1 MATIEQRVAELV
13 APVLEEKGFELWGV
27 KLINNPKRTTLQI
40 FIDKKDGGVTIDD
53 CTNVSLELNGIM
65 DVEDLFNHPYF
76 LEVSS
81 PGLDRYLF
89 TFDQVCAYTGREM
102 NVEVSMPIANR
113 RRFRGILEKVD
124 GDLLF
129 LKVDNDVYEIAW
141 PNVSKAQLSPVI

>member
-13 APVLEEKGFELWGV
+13 APVLEEKGIELWGV

-102 NVEVSMPIANR
+102 NVEVSMPIDNR

-141 PNVSKAQLSPVI
+141 PNVSKAQLIPVI

>member
-13 APVLEEKGFELWGV
+13 APVLEEKGIELWGV

-40 FIDKKDGGVTIDD
+40 FIDRKDGGVTIDD

-89 TFDQVCAYTGREM
+89 TFEQVCAYIGREM

-141 PNVSKAQLSPVI
+141 PNVSKAQLIPVI

>member
-1 MATIEQRVAELV
+1 MAELV
-13 APVLEEKGFELWGV
+13 APVLEEKGIELWGV

-40 FIDKKDGGVTIDD
+40 FIDRKDGGVTIDD

-89 TFDQVCAYTGREM
+89 TFEQVCAYIGREM

-141 PNVSKAQLSPVI
+141 PNVSKAQLIPVI

>member
-1 MATIEQRVAELV
+1 MAELV
-13 APVLEEKGFELWGV
+13 APVLEEKGIELWGV

-40 FIDKKDGGVTIDD
+40 FIDRKDGGVTIDD

-141 PNVSKAQLSPVI
+141 PNVSKAQLIPVI

>member
-1 MATIEQRVAELV
+1 VAELV
-13 APVLEEKGFELWGV
+13 APVLEEKGIELWGV

-40 FIDKKDGGVTIDD
+40 FIDRKDGGVTIDD

-89 TFDQVCAYTGREM
+89 TFEQVCAYTGREM

-113 RRFRGILEKVD
+113 RRFRGVLEKVD

-141 PNVSKAQLSPVI
+141 PNVSKAQLIPVI

>member
-13 APVLEEKGFELWGV
+13 APVLEEKGIELWGV

-40 FIDKKDGGVTIDD
+40 FIDRKDGGVTIDD

-89 TFDQVCAYTGREM
+89 TFEQVCAYIGREM

-113 RRFRGILEKVD
+113 RRFRGVLEKVD

-141 PNVSKAQLSPVI
+141 PNVSKAQLIPVI

>member
-141 PNVSKAQLSPVI
+141 PNVSKAQLIPVI

>member
-13 APVLEEKGFELWGV
+13 APVLEEKGIELWGV

-89 TFDQVCAYTGREM
+89 TFDQVCAYAGREM

-113 RRFRGILEKVD
+113 RRFRGVLEKVD

-141 PNVSKAQLSPVI
+141 PNVSKAQLIPVI

>member
-1 MATIEQRVAELV
+1 LATIEQRVAELV
-13 APVLEEKGFELWGV
+13 APVLEEKGIELWGV

-141 PNVSKAQLSPVI
+141 PNVSKAQLIPVI

>member
-1 MATIEQRVAELV
+1 M
-13 APVLEEKGFELWGV
+13 

-141 PNVSKAQLSPVI
+141 PNVSKAQLIPVI

>member
-40 FIDKKDGGVTIDD
+40 FIDRKDGGVTIDD

-89 TFDQVCAYTGREM
+89 TFEQVCAYIGREM

-113 RRFRGILEKVD
+113 RRFRGVLEKVD

-129 LKVDNDVYEIAW
+129 PKVDNDVYEIAW
-141 PNVSKAQLSPVI
+141 PNVSKAQLIPVI

>member
-13 APVLEEKGFELWGV
+13 APVLEEKGIELWGV

-113 RRFRGILEKVD
+113 RRFRGVLEKVD

-141 PNVSKAQLSPVI
+141 PNVSKAQLIPVI

>member
-13 APVLEEKGFELWGV
+13 APVLEEKGIELWGV

-40 FIDKKDGGVTIDD
+40 FIDRKDGGVTIDD

-141 PNVSKAQLSPVI
+141 PNVSKAQLIPVI

>member
-1 MATIEQRVAELV
+1 MAELV
-13 APVLEEKGFELWGV
+13 TPVLEEKGIELWGV

-141 PNVSKAQLSPVI
+141 PNVSKAQLIPVI

>member
-1 MATIEQRVAELV
+1 MAELV

-141 PNVSKAQLSPVI
+141 PNVSKAQLIPVI

>member
-1 MATIEQRVAELV
+1 VAELV
-13 APVLEEKGFELWGV
+13 APVLEEKGIELWGV

-141 PNVSKAQLSPVI
+141 PNVSKAQLIPVI

>member
-40 FIDKKDGGVTIDD
+40 FIDRKDGGVTIDD

-89 TFDQVCAYTGREM
+89 TFEQVCAYIGREM

-129 LKVDNDVYEIAW
+129 PKVDNDVYEIAW
-141 PNVSKAQLSPVI
+141 PNVSKAQLIPVI

>member
-13 APVLEEKGFELWGV
+13 APVLEEKGIELWGV

-40 FIDKKDGGVTIDD
+40 FIDRKDGGVTIDD

-89 TFDQVCAYTGREM
+89 TFEQVCAYTGREM

-113 RRFRGILEKVD
+113 RRFRGVLEKVD

-141 PNVSKAQLSPVI
+141 PNVSKAQLIPVI

>member
-1 MATIEQRVAELV
+1 MAELV
-13 APVLEEKGFELWGV
+13 APVLEEKGIELWGV

-102 NVEVSMPIANR
+102 NVEVSMPIDNR

-141 PNVSKAQLSPVI
+141 PNVSKAQLIPVI

>member
-13 APVLEEKGFELWGV
+13 APVLEEKGIELWGV

-53 CTNVSLELNGIM
+53 CTEVSLELNGIM

-89 TFDQVCAYTGREM
+89 TFEQVCAYIGREM
-102 NVEVSMPIANR
+102 NVEVNMPIANR
-113 RRFRGILEKVD
+113 RRFRGVLEKVD

-129 LKVDNDVYEIAW
+129 LKVDNDVYEIAY
-141 PNVSKAQLSPVI
+141 PNVSKAQLIPVI

>member
-1 MATIEQRVAELV
+1 LATIEQRVAELV
-13 APVLEEKGFELWGV
+13 APVLEEKGIELWGV

-40 FIDKKDGGVTIDD
+40 FIDRKDGGVTIDD

-89 TFDQVCAYTGREM
+89 TFEQVCAYTGREM

-113 RRFRGILEKVD
+113 RRFRGVLEKVD

-141 PNVSKAQLSPVI
+141 PNVSKAQLIPVI

>member
-1 MATIEQRVAELV
+1 MAELV
-13 APVLEEKGFELWGV
+13 APVLEEKGIELWGV

-40 FIDKKDGGVTIDD
+40 FIDRKDGGVTIDD

-89 TFDQVCAYTGREM
+89 TFEQVCAYTGREM

-113 RRFRGILEKVD
+113 RRFRGVLEKVD

-141 PNVSKAQLSPVI
+141 PNVSKAQLIPVI

>member
-1 MATIEQRVAELV
+1 MAELV
-13 APVLEEKGFELWGV
+13 APVLEEKGIELWGV

-113 RRFRGILEKVD
+113 HRFRGILEKVD

-141 PNVSKAQLSPVI
+141 PNVSKAQLIPVI

>member
-1 MATIEQRVAELV
+1 MAELV
-13 APVLEEKGFELWGV
+13 APVLEEKGIELWGV

-40 FIDKKDGGVTIDD
+40 FIDRKDGGVTIDD

-89 TFDQVCAYTGREM
+89 TFEQVCAYIGREM
-102 NVEVSMPIANR
+102 NVEVSMPIATR
-113 RRFRGILEKVD
+113 RRFRGVLEKVD

>member
-1 MATIEQRVAELV
+1 MAELV
-13 APVLEEKGFELWGV
+13 APVLEEKGIELWGV

-141 PNVSKAQLSPVI
+141 PNVSKAQLIPVI

>member
-13 APVLEEKGFELWGV
+13 APVLEEKGIELWGV

-40 FIDKKDGGVTIDD
+40 FIDKKDGGVTIDE

-65 DVEDLFNHPYF
+65 DAEDLFNHPYF

-141 PNVSKAQLSPVI
+141 PNVSKAQLIPVI

>member
-1 MATIEQRVAELV
+1 MAELV
-13 APVLEEKGFELWGV
+13 APVLEEKGIELWGV

-113 RRFRGILEKVD
+113 RRFRGVLEKVD

-141 PNVSKAQLSPVI
+141 PNVSKAQLIPVI

>member
-13 APVLEEKGFELWGV
+13 APVLEEKGIELWGV

-113 RRFRGILEKVD
+113 RRFRGILEKVE

-141 PNVSKAQLSPVI
+141 PNVSKAQLIPVI

>member
-13 APVLEEKGFELWGV
+13 APVLEEKGIELWGV

-102 NVEVSMPIANR
+102 SVEVSMPIANR

-141 PNVSKAQLSPVI
+141 PNVSKAQLIPVI

>member
-1 MATIEQRVAELV
+1 VAELV
-13 APVLEEKGFELWGV
+13 APVLEEKGIELWGV

-40 FIDKKDGGVTIDD
+40 FIDRKDGGVTIDD

-89 TFDQVCAYTGREM
+89 TFEQVCAYIGREM

-113 RRFRGILEKVD
+113 RRFRGVLEKVD

-141 PNVSKAQLSPVI
+141 PNVSKAQLIPVI

>member
-13 APVLEEKGFELWGV
+13 APVLEEKGIELWGV

-40 FIDKKDGGVTIDD
+40 FIDRKDGGVTIDD

-89 TFDQVCAYTGREM
+89 TFEQVCTYIGREM

-113 RRFRGILEKVD
+113 RRFRGVLEKVD

-141 PNVSKAQLSPVI
+141 PNVSKAQLIPVI

>member
-1 MATIEQRVAELV
+1 MAELV
-13 APVLEEKGFELWGV
+13 APVLEEKGIELWGV

-40 FIDKKDGGVTIDD
+40 FIDRKDGGVTIDD

-89 TFDQVCAYTGREM
+89 TFEQVCAYIGREM

-113 RRFRGILEKVD
+113 RRFRGVLEKVD

-141 PNVSKAQLSPVI
+141 PNVSKAQLIPVI

>member
-13 APVLEEKGFELWGV
+13 APVLEEKGIELWGV

-141 PNVSKAQLSPVI
+141 PNVSKAQLIPVI

>member
-1 MATIEQRVAELV
+1 MAELV
-13 APVLEEKGFELWGV
+13 APVLEEKGIELWGV

-113 RRFRGILEKVD
+113 RRFRGILEKVE

-141 PNVSKAQLSPVI
+141 PNVSKAQLIPVI